1 MKKSKAKY
9 ISRWRIIEMEVW
21 DQDYIDLIIPGYF
34 SFGKDDLGYFQFGV
48 VEGQLGYRV
57 EKIGDVERLEFSWEG
72 QSENDSA
79 LGRGWAVINSDELEG
94 RIYIHLSDDS
104 SFKARRIKD
113 YR

>member
-1 MKKSKAKY
+1 M
-9 ISRWRIIEMEVW
+9 EMW
-21 DQDYIDLIIPGYF
+21 DQDYIDLIILGYF
-34 SFGKDDLGYFQFGV
+34 SFDKDDLGYFQFGV
-48 VEGQLGYRV
+48 VEGQLDYRI

-79 LGRGWAVINSDELEG
+79 LGRGWAVINGDDLEG
-94 RIYIHLSDDS
+94 RIYIYLSDDS